1 MGTESGKFAVS
12 MRSRDSKVT
21 CTVLTGLDGPGVGLR
36 SAREEDVSAG
46 SGGGNCGSD
55 AGRGFGGAKKL
66 VMGVAFFLLA
76 WSAFSLCA
84 LLVS

>member
-1 MGTESGKFAVS
+1 VS
-12 MRSRDSKVT
+12 V
-21 CTVLTGLDGPGVGLR
+21 
-36 SAREEDVSAG
+36 G
-46 SGGGNCGSD
+46 SGDGGDNCGSD

-76 WSAFSLCA
+76 WSALSLCA